1 MTLKEYLKSLK
12 ITKEE
17 FANSLGV
24 SYGSIIKWT
33 YGGRFPRP
41 ESLKKIHTMTEGK
54 VTAYDF
60 LHQINK

>member
-1 MTLKEYLKSLK
+1 MYKQSQLSFDILYFYYHIPMTLKEYLKSHK

-33 YGGRFPRP
+33 
-41 ESLKKIHTMTEGK
+41 
-54 VTAYDF
+54 
-60 LHQINK
+60 